1 MFRNYIIIIILFPS
15 RFPFDHRTPTAY
27 ALVTAFITI
36 SYVPYINPIMAVD
49 LLFLGCCIYI
59 SEFFKDLQGEAITL
73 DYSMLYKNEEKDSDK
88 FRENLISFVDQ
99 HNRVIGLVK
108 KMENVFGEIFI
119 IQYVGS
125 IFSICSQAYLSTL
138 VRDKY

>member
-1 MFRNYIIIIILFPS
+1 
-15 RFPFDHRTPTAY
+15 
-27 ALVTAFITI
+27 
-36 SYVPYINPIMAVD
+36 MAVD

-59 SEFFKDLQGEAITL
+59 SALFKDLQGEAITL
-73 DYSMLYKNEEKDSDK
+73 DYPKLFKSKEKDLDK

-99 HNRVIGLVK
+99 HTRVIGLVK

-138 VRDKY
+138 VSDKY